1 VPVGD
6 LDLEASVSADGVLV
20 LDRHPLTRYRSPRG
34 TAAASHNGPG
44 HRALQILVVAT
55 VALAPNEG
63 YLLAI
68 DEDLGK
74 IAPALLVVA
83 WCIRLVGGRRL
94 PVKHSV
100 HVLLAA
106 LATVVVASAAV
117 NAGAQPFVLEYVIR
131 WLPFLAITV
140 VLIDLVATEIRVG
153 LVLAAAV
160 AGATVAAGGALYSFL
175 FLGAGRAN
183 GPMEDPNDLA
193 YVIVA
198 ALPLL
203 LAATPAV
210 RRSPRLM
217 VLVLGTAVLLVLG
230 AAATL
235 SRGGALA
242 LLAAVAWLTVR
253 RAVPMKVVAPLF
265 AAAGL
270 ALVVTYVVAQPV
282 LETALGEKS
291 FVASENVDDRTVRW
305 VAAAEMLSSEPL
317 LGVGPGGFRHHY
329 TPVSHN
335 AEPAEQFPVAHN
347 MYIEV
352 AAELGVLGFAAFVAT
367 IVAGLLATERAL
379 RAGADPP
386 VVFGLQAGLVAILV
400 ASAFLSEQY
409 YMPLWSM
416 IAISCALQLRTT
428 EQLRTTK
435 QLRTAEGRP

>member
-1 VPVGD
+1 M
-6 LDLEASVSADGVLV
+6 SADGVLV
-20 LDRHPLTRYRSPRG
+20 LDRHLLTKHRPPPRI
-34 TAAASHNGPG
+34 AAAHHSGPT

-68 DEDLGK
+68 DENLGK

-83 WCIRLVGGRRL
+83 WCIRLVGQRRL

-100 HVLLAA
+100 HVLVAA
-106 LATVVVASAAV
+106 LATVVVASTAV
-117 NAGAQPFVLEYVIR
+117 NVGVQPFAVEYLIR
-131 WLPFLAITV
+131 WMPFLAITV
-140 VLIDLVATEIRVG
+140 VLLDLVATEIRVG
-153 LVLAAAV
+153 LVLVAAV
-160 AGATVAAGGALYSFL
+160 AGSTVAAGGALYSFL
-175 FLGAGRAN
+175 FLGAGRAS

-210 RRSPRLM
+210 RRSRWL
-217 VLVLGTAVLLVLG
+217 LALTLGVAILLVLG

-242 LLAAVAWLTVR
+242 LLAAAAWLTVR
-253 RAVPMKVVAPLF
+253 RAVPMKVIAPLF
-265 AAAGL
+265 AAVGL

-282 LETALGEKS
+282 LATALGEKS
-291 FVASENVDDRTVRW
+291 FVATSNVDDRTVRW

-352 AAELGVLGFAAFVAT
+352 AAELGVLGFAAFAAT
-367 IVAGLLATERAL
+367 IVAGLLASERAL
-379 RAGADPP
+379 RRGADPH
-386 VVFGLQAGLVAILV
+386 VVFGLQAGLVAVLV
-400 ASAFLSEQY
+400 ASTFLSEQY
-409 YMPLWSM
+409 YMSLWSM
-416 IAISCALQLRTT
+416 IAISCALQLRT
-428 EQLRTTK
+428 
-435 QLRTAEGRP
+435 AESRP